1 MRLTNKKIQ
10 ETVGLLDSIIEK
22 YKEDKIEKKRDWRTY
37 EQRFAYRSQT
47 IFKELKPLIYEATS
61 NIKIIKFE
69 QKGSKPLL
77 TLEQKVLALLLKHLI
92 DKSNRDMSAMIVLFS
107 WLSGISISYKTI
119 ERLYSDEQVILV
131 LHNLNQ
137 LMLKKKEIKKAD
149 CSGDGTGYSLSIK
162 THYASEAQKL
172 KDKAKQNYSNKGYKK
187 IKTVYSFALMDIKS
201 KMYLGFGSSLKSE
214 KEAYYNAFNMVKE
227 TGISIRSIRLDRY
240 YSFPSVVNF
249 LSNSFGEINFF
260 LIPKKNSTLKGSFKW
275 KQMLS
280 SFVEN
285 TPNFLNEYYKRNYSE
300 GGFSED
306 KKRTGWKVGQKRE
319 DRIDTSIRLTGIWH
333 NLYNL

>member
-119 ERLYSDEQVILV
+119 ERLYSDEEVVIALNN
-131 LHNLNQ
+131 LHSLI
-137 LMLKKKEIKKAD
+137 LRKKGINNPD
-149 CSGDGTGYSLSIK
+149 TTGDGTGYSLTIK
-162 THYASEAQKL
+162 KHYSADAQRL
-172 KDKAKQNYSNKGYKK
+172 KDKAKETK
-187 IKTVYSFALMDIKS
+187 IDTKSAFVYSFKLILKIFQKYTIKNFHVSLLMD
-201 KMYLGFGSSLKSE
+201 
-214 KEAYYNAFNMVKE
+214 
-227 TGISIRSIRLDRY
+227 
-240 YSFPSVVNF
+240 
-249 LSNSFGEINFF
+249 
-260 LIPKKNSTLKGSFKW
+260 
-275 KQMLS
+275 
-280 SFVEN
+280 
-285 TPNFLNEYYKRNYSE
+285 
-300 GGFSED
+300 
-306 KKRTGWKVGQKRE
+306 
-319 DRIDTSIRLTGIWH
+319 
-333 NLYNL
+333 